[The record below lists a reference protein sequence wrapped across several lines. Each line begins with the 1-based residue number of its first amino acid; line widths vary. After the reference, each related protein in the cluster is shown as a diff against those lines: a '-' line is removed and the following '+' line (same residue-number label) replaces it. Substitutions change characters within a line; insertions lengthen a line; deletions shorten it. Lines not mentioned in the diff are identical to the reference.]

1 MNNFGTLL
9 NKYLQ
14 PLGSPVDNSN
24 SQVKYVPWQFGVQQG
39 IATRKIKSSVAQFKK
54 FSPGTITGGTLV
66 NTQVNNGT
74 VSNSNLVGGT
84 QSGSLSGQGTFAV
97 GSLSTSAYLFID
109 SANSR
114 IIVNDGTT
122 NRIVIGNV

>member
-1 MNNFGTLL
+1 MNNPGTLL

-24 SQVKYVPWQFGVQQG
+24 SQIKYVPWQWGIQQG
-39 IATRKIKSSVAQFKK
+39 ISTRKIRSSSAQFKK

-66 NTQVNNGT
+66 NTT

-84 QSGSLSGQGTFAV
+84 QSGSLSGQGTYAV
-97 GSLSTSAYLFID
+97 GSLSGSAYLFID
-109 SANSR
+109 SANGR
-114 IIVNDGTT
+114 IVVNDGTF
-122 NRIVIGNV
+122 NRIYIGNLT